1 LAVEAIVSPPSSVW
15 KRRLLRVLA
24 EPVVHFF
31 VVGTLLFLAHRLV
44 VGDRRVVV
52 ITPGVKAEVERRF
65 RDSHERPPSPSEL
78 ENALEDWK
86 REEALYRE
94 ALRDGL
100 DRNDATIRT
109 VLADRVRA
117 RASLGIPQHEPSAA
131 DLEGWLA
138 SHRSLYE
145 TPRRYDYGVVAFP
158 RSQGSASAQRDKY
171 DRALKAG
178 ADPRALGRPIVGG
191 DQTAQDLEQR
201 FGPAL
206 TARIASLPV
215 GQWQRLESDQDLLLV
230 RLNAVEGGLPD
241 ADELHKRLVA
251 DWSYADHQQAADQAV
266 QAVIDRYRFEEHK

>member
-1 LAVEAIVSPPSSVW
+1 M
-15 KRRLLRVLA
+15 RFLA

-31 VVGTLLFLAHRLV
+31 VVGVLLFLAHRLV
-44 VGDRRVVV
+44 VGDPRVVV
-52 ITPGVKAEVERRF
+52 VTPGVRAEVERRF

-78 ENALEDWK
+78 ESALEAWK

-117 RASLGIPQHEPSAA
+117 RASLGIPQRAPSAA
-131 DLEGWLA
+131 DLDGWLA

-145 TPRRYDYGVVAFP
+145 MPRRYDYGMVAFP
-158 RSQGSASAQRDKY
+158 KAQESASAERDQY
-171 DRALKAG
+171 DRALKQG

-191 DQTAQDLEQR
+191 DLTAQDLDER
-201 FGPAL
+201 LGPVLA
-206 TARIASLPV
+206 ARVASLPV

-241 ADELHKRLVA
+241 ADQLHKRLLA
-251 DWSYADHQQAADQAV
+251 DWLYADQKQAADQAV
-266 QAVIDRYRFEEHK
+266 QAILDRYRFEEHR